1 MNVAFCVAFVALAL
15 VGHAAFWVGLVNRW
29 HATGF
34 RRSIVKTVT
43 LGFYVGLLVIPPV
56 IAWRLRDDELESP
69 WQWIVKPDAAT
80 AYLTLAALYALVH
93 IPRWAAD
100 RWRSR
105 SLPAAVRLER
115 VQVVD
120 VADSLGF
127 APAGGWRATLLGRVP
142 GNELWQLHVLEF
154 SVHLPKISPALDGLS
169 VCHWSDFHLSGR
181 IDRDYF
187 HEVVRLTN
195 LAGADLIALTG
206 DVCDSA
212 SCIDW
217 LSEILAPVQA
227 RLGKFFILGNHDLR
241 TRDLARLRS
250 VLTEAGFVDLGGQR
264 VSIHDGQI
272 ELAGNERPWL
282 SDEPPASSSTGRS
295 TGEPLK
301 ILLSHSPDQLAWAR
315 AHGFDLML
323 AGHTHGGQVCF
334 PLIGPVL
341 CPSWHG
347 VKYAAGFFDA
357 PPTMMHVSRGTGSHF
372 PMRWNCPPEI
382 TKLVLRQGE

>member
-43 LGFYVGLLVIPPV
+43 LVFYVGLLVIPPV
-56 IAWRLRDDELESP
+56 IAWRLRDGDWDSP
-69 WQWIVKPDAAT
+69 WQWIVNPDAAT
-80 AYLTLAALYALVH
+80 AYLTLAALYALIH

-105 SLPAAVRLER
+105 SLPATVRLER
-115 VQVVD
+115 VQAVD

-127 APAGGWRATLLGRVP
+127 APAGGWRAALLGRVP
-142 GNELWQLHVLEF
+142 GNELWQLHVSEF
-154 SVHLPKISPALDGLS
+154 SVRLPQISPAVDGLS

-195 LAGADLIALTG
+195 LAGPDLIALTG

-282 SDEPPASSSTGRS
+282 SDEPPASSSKGRS
-295 TGEPLK
+295 TGEALK

-323 AGHTHGGQVCF
+323 AGHTHGGQICF

-382 TKLVLRQGE
+382 TKLVLRRGE